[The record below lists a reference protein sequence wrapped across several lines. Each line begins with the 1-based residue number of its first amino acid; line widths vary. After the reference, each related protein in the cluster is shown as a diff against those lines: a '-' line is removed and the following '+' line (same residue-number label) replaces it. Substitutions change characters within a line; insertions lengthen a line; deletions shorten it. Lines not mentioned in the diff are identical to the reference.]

1 MGVLFIRQEKL
12 PNPRVREIENSV
24 RQLISEGYAVSRRL
38 MPLQQALNSEDVV
51 TVPNEVSLSA
61 VTAVAGWVCVGGM
74 LEGGSERESVCVCV
88 CCEDV

>member
-1 MGVLFIRQEKL
+1 MGVLFIRQEQL

-61 VTAVAGWVCVGGM
+61 VTAVAGWECAGGM
-74 LEGGSERESVCVCV
+74 LEGGSERERECVCV
-88 CCEDV
+88 L